1 MLNLT
6 PDLFSYK
13 LFTSPKTQIT
23 EEDLCN
29 AIQIYKNFWSKQ
41 DLKSAIKKVGLTGP
55 IKQRLK
61 AYKNPLTSYFNNTND
76 DAEYIVLRSYDINQ
90 KYMTP
95 EEYQKLLYVPFTI
108 TNLYTT
114 KQAIHYVPIQ
124 ILTMCLNIL
133 KRYPRTTQS
142 RILIKYLKQTIK
154 DTK

>member
-6 PDLFSYK
+6 PDEFSYK

-29 AIQIYKNFWSKQ
+29 ALLIYQDFWTKQ
-41 DLKSAIKKVGLTGP
+41 DLKTAIKKVGLTGP

-61 AYKNPLTSYFNNTND
+61 THTNLLTSYFNNTND
-76 DAEYIVLRSYDINQ
+76 EAEYIILRSRDLDPR
-90 KYMTP
+90 YMTP
-95 EEYQKLLYVPFTI
+95 EEYQRLKFYDATI
-108 TNLYTT
+108 SNIDTVKQT
-114 KQAIHYVPIQ
+114 KSRYLGATLNIH
-124 ILTMCLNIL
+124 LSIL

-154 DTK
+154 DN

>member
-13 LFTSPKTQIT
+13 LFTSTKTQIT
-23 EEDLCN
+23 TDDLCN
-29 AIQIYKNFWSKQ
+29 AVRIYQDFWTKS
-41 DLKSAIKKVGLTGP
+41 DLKAAIKKTGLTGP

-76 DAEYIVLRSYDINQ
+76 NAEYIVLRSADLDP

-95 EEYQKLLYVPFTI
+95 EEYQRLQFYDATI
-108 TNLYTT
+108 SNINTVKQT
-114 KQAIHYVPIQ
+114 KSRYLVATLNIH
-124 ILTMCLNIL
+124 LSIL

-154 DTK
+154 DN

>member
-13 LFTSPKTQIT
+13 MFTASKTKIT
-23 EEDLCN
+23 EDDLCN
-29 AIQIYKNFWSKQ
+29 ALRMYQDFWTKK
-41 DLKSAIKKVGLTGP
+41 DLKLAIKKVGLTMP

-76 DAEYIVLRSYDINQ
+76 DAEFIVLRSSDLDP

-95 EEYQKLLYVPFTI
+95 EEYQLI
-108 TNLYTT
+108 LYTPLLVANMYT
-114 KQAIHYVPIQ
+114 AKQQTQYVRTVKLELF
-124 ILTMCLNIL
+124 LTIL

-142 RILIKYLKQTIK
+142 RILIKYLKQILK
-154 DTK
+154 DN

>member
-6 PDLFSYK
+6 QDEFSYK
-13 LFTSPKTQIT
+13 LFTAPKTQIT

-29 AIQIYKNFWSKQ
+29 ALRIYQDFWTKQ

-61 AYKNPLTSYFNNTND
+61 AYTNPLTSYFNNTND
-76 DAEYIVLRSYDINQ
+76 DAEYIVLRSADLNP

-95 EEYQKLLYVPFTI
+95 EEYQRIQFYNDIISNINTVKQ
-108 TNLYTT
+108 T
-114 KQAIHYVPIQ
+114 KSRYLVATLNIH
-124 ILTMCLNIL
+124 LSIL

-142 RILIKYLKQTIK
+142 RILIK
-154 DTK
+154 